1 MLAPA
6 LDRMHS
12 THPHSLPGTHYS
24 DAEGVVDYVT
34 ELLEP
39 ESGGINAPLPFA
51 AITFRATRD
60 KTAGPTLCCLFV
72 PSVGSN
78 TLERCMFVFWS
89 CMF

>member
-34 ELLEP
+34 FWLKHLAVC
-39 ESGGINAPLPFA
+39 SLQDF
-51 AITFRATRD
+51 
-60 KTAGPTLCCLFV
+60 FV
-72 PSVGSN
+72 V
-78 TLERCMFVFWS
+78 V
-89 CMF
+89 